1 MPYNIQLTSQHL
13 DDDDLERLI
22 HTVAMTQPAQ
32 VLDSLLT
39 AIEGCDPGLR
49 YKGVLTAALSFQT
62 CVLDTIRRGQLTR
75 EALNQILREAI
86 DPNTDSS
93 TNLNC
98 IFDRAILLFGIR
110 RSGNHA
116 LIEWLKGHFDP
127 NAVLFLNSAEPSLFR
142 TTAQDL
148 SVDACTYGAVPIKEH
163 QTCLIVSYEN
173 CDPRLYPLIYNS
185 GIAHRTD
192 ALLLLRD
199 FPNTAASITRAAH
212 DQPAFGYRYR
222 IRDFPAL
229 WCIYAKLIM
238 SRAPGFYPVLYN
250 DWFKSSDMRF
260 HLESALGLQQSDAGL
275 NQVSLFGQGSSFDA
289 ITYDGNA
296 QGMDVLNRWTTM
308 IDDPLFQFLLLAE
321 EEALPLNDIL
331 FGGFAQSYSDI
342 FSLWQKR

>member
-1 MPYNIQLTSQHL
+1 MRYNMHFISQHL
-13 DDDDLERLI
+13 DDDLERLI

-62 CVLDTIRRGQLTR
+62 CVLDTMRRGQLTR
-75 EALNQILREAI
+75 EALNQILQEGI
-86 DPNTDSS
+86 GTNTDSS

-142 TTAQDL
+142 TTASEL
-148 SVDACTYGAVPIKEH
+148 SVDACTYGAVPIREH

-173 CDPRLYPLIYNS
+173 CDPRLYPLVYNS
-185 GIAHRTD
+185 GIASRTD

-199 FPNTAASITRAAH
+199 FPNTAASIARAAH

-229 WCIYAKLIM
+229 WCIYAKFILDG
-238 SRAPGFYPVLYN
+238 APNFHPVLYN
-250 DWFKSSDMRF
+250 DWFKSIDKRF
-260 HLESALGLQQSDAGL
+260 QLETTLKLRRSDAGL
-275 NQVSLFGQGSSFDA
+275 NRVSHFGQGSSFDA
-289 ITYDGNA
+289 VTYDGNA
-296 QGMDVLNRWTTM
+296 QDMDVLNRWATM
-308 IDDPLFQFLLLAE
+308 LEDPLFQFLLLAE

-331 FGGFAQSYSDI
+331 FGGFDRSYSDI
-342 FSLWQKR
+342 LAIWQKR